1 MMKKYVVGLAVGWSL
16 AAVSCAQAQYPEKP
30 VSIIVPFPAGQTGDL
45 IARTVGEK
53 LSKAL
58 GQAFIVENKGGAGG
72 TIGTGYAARAK
83 PDGYTLLLTSTGP
96 FSIAPQL
103 YKSLSYDPLKDLQ
116 PIAEIA
122 TSPQVLAVNPDNGIN
137 SLRDLVAK
145 AKQEDLNF
153 ASAGTGSTQHLT
165 MEYFLST
172 AGAKMTHVPFKGS
185 SEAQP
190 QVISGLISGLSDTLP
205 AILPQIKAGRLKALA
220 VVDSE
225 RSEFLPDTPST
236 DQAGFPGLNTVAFFA
251 LMAPKDTPPDVIELL
266 NTQVNKTLKD
276 PAMLEQFKK
285 LALTPAKEQTAA
297 QFTAYLEDEAQK
309 WEKITDTAK
318 VEKK

>member
-1 MMKKYVVGLAVGWSL
+1 MKKYAFGLAAGLSL
-16 AAVSCAQAQYPEKP
+16 AAMSCAHAQYPEKP

-83 PDGYTLLLTSTGP
+83 QDGYTLLLTSTGP
-96 FSIAPQL
+96 FSIAPHL

-137 SLRDLVAK
+137 SLKDLVAK

-225 RSEFLPDTPST
+225 RSAFLPDTPST

-251 LMAPKDTPPDVIELL
+251 LMAPKGTPPEVIELL
-266 NTQVNKTLKD
+266 NAQVNKALKD
-276 PAMLEQFKK
+276 PATLEQFKK

-309 WEKITDTAK
+309 WKKITDTAK

>member
-1 MMKKYVVGLAVGWSL
+1 MKKYAYGCAVGLSI
-16 AAVSCAQAQYPEKP
+16 AAMSCAQARYPEKP

-58 GQAFIVENKGGAGG
+58 NQPFIVENRGGAGG
-72 TIGTGYAARAK
+72 TIGTGFAARAK
-83 PDGYTLLLTSTGP
+83 QDGYTLLLTSTGP
-96 FSIAPQL
+96 FSIAPHL

-122 TSPQVLAVNPDNGIN
+122 TSPQVLAVNPDIGIN
-137 SLRDLVAK
+137 SLKEFVAK

-172 AGAKMTHVPFKGS
+172 AGATMTHVPFKGS

-220 VVDSE
+220 VVDSG
-225 RSEFLPDTPST
+225 RSAFLPDTPST
-236 DQAGFPGLNTVAFFA
+236 DQAGYPGLNTVAFFA
-251 LMAPKDTPPDVIELL
+251 LMAPKGTPPDVIELL
-266 NTQVNKTLKD
+266 NIQVNKTLKD
-276 PAMLEQFKK
+276 PATLEQFNK
-285 LALTPAKEQTAA
+285 LALTPAKNQTAA
-297 QFTAYLEDEAQK
+297 QFTAYLEGEAKK
-309 WEKITDTAK
+309 WKA
-318 VEKK
+318 

>member
-1 MMKKYVVGLAVGWSL
+1 MKKYAFGLAAGLSL
-16 AAVSCAQAQYPEKP
+16 AAMSCAQAQYPEKP

-83 PDGYTLLLTSTGP
+83 QDGYTLLLTSTGP
-96 FSIAPQL
+96 FSIAPHL

-137 SLRDLVAK
+137 SLKDLVAK

-225 RSEFLPDTPST
+225 RSAFLPDTPST

-251 LMAPKDTPPDVIELL
+251 LMAPKGTPPEVIELL
-266 NTQVNKTLKD
+266 NAQVNKALKD
-276 PAMLEQFKK
+276 PATLEQFKK

-309 WEKITDTAK
+309 WKKITDTAK

>member
-1 MMKKYVVGLAVGWSL
+1 MRKYAFGLAVGLSH
-16 AAVSCAQAQYPEKP
+16 AAMSCAQAQYPEKP

-83 PDGYTLLLTSTGP
+83 QDGYTLLLTSTGP
-96 FSIAPQL
+96 FSIAPHL

-137 SLRDLVAK
+137 SLKDLVVK

-225 RSEFLPDTPST
+225 RSAFLPDTPST
-236 DQAGFPGLNTVAFFA
+236 DEAGFPGLNTVAFFA
-251 LMAPKDTPPDVIELL
+251 LMAPKGTPSGVIELL
-266 NTQVNKTLKD
+266 NAQVNKTLKD
-276 PAMLEQFKK
+276 PATLEQFKR

-309 WEKITDTAK
+309 WKKITDTAK

>member
-1 MMKKYVVGLAVGWSL
+1 MNKYVLGLAAGLSFV
-16 AAVSCAQAQYPEKP
+16 AMSCAQAQYPEKP

-58 GQAFIVENKGGAGG
+58 GQAFIVENRGGAGG

-83 PDGYTLLLTSTGP
+83 QDGYTLLLTSTGP
-96 FSIAPQL
+96 FSIAPHL

-137 SLRDLVAK
+137 SLKDLVAK

-220 VVDSE
+220 VVGSE
-225 RSEFLPDTPST
+225 RSAFLPDTPST

-251 LMAPKDTPPDVIELL
+251 LMAPKGTPPEVIELL
-266 NTQVNKTLKD
+266 NAQVNKALKE
-276 PAMLEQFKK
+276 PATLEQFKK

-309 WEKITDTAK
+309 WKKITDTAK

>member
-1 MMKKYVVGLAVGWSL
+1 MKIYAFGLAVGLSH
-16 AAVSCAQAQYPEKP
+16 AAMSCAQAQYPEKP

-83 PDGYTLLLTSTGP
+83 QDGYTLLLTSTGP
-96 FSIAPQL
+96 FSIAPHL

-137 SLRDLVAK
+137 SLKDLVAK

-205 AILPQIKAGRLKALA
+205 AILPQINAGRLKALA
-220 VVDSE
+220 VVNSE
-225 RSEFLPDTPST
+225 RSAFLPDTPST

-251 LMAPKDTPPDVIELL
+251 LMAPKGTPPDIIELL
-266 NTQVNKTLKD
+266 NAQVNKTLKD
-276 PAMLEQFKK
+276 PATLEQFKK

-297 QFTAYLEDEAQK
+297 QFTTYLEDEAQK
-309 WEKITDTAK
+309 WKKISDTAK

>member
-1 MMKKYVVGLAVGWSL
+1 MKKYACGLAAGLSL
-16 AAVSCAQAQYPEKP
+16 AAISCAQAQYPEKP

-83 PDGYTLLLTSTGP
+83 QDGYTLLLTSTGP
-96 FSIAPQL
+96 FSIAPHL
-103 YKSLSYDPLKDLQ
+103 YKSLSYDPLNDLQ

-137 SLRDLVAK
+137 SLKDLVAK

-165 MEYFLST
+165 MEYFLSKV
-172 AGAKMTHVPFKGS
+172 GAKMTHVPFKGS

-225 RSEFLPDTPST
+225 RSTFLPDTPST
-236 DQAGFPGLNTVAFFA
+236 DEAGFPGLNTVAFFA
-251 LMAPKDTPPDVIELL
+251 LMAPKGTPPDVIELL
-266 NTQVNKTLKD
+266 NAQVNKTLKD
-276 PAMLEQFKK
+276 PTTLEQFKK

-309 WEKITDTAK
+309 WKTIADTAK

>member
-1 MMKKYVVGLAVGWSL
+1 MNKYVLGLAAGLSL
-16 AAVSCAQAQYPEKP
+16 AAMSCAQAQYPEKP

-58 GQAFIVENKGGAGG
+58 GQAFIVENRGGAGG

-83 PDGYTLLLTSTGP
+83 SDGYTLLLTSTGP
-96 FSIAPQL
+96 FSIAPHL

-122 TSPQVLAVNPDNGIN
+122 TSPQVLAVNPDTGIS
-137 SLRDLVAK
+137 SLKDLVAK

-220 VVDSE
+220 VVASE
-225 RSEFLPDTPST
+225 RSAFLPDTPST

-251 LMAPKDTPPDVIELL
+251 LMAPKGTPSDVIELL
-266 NTQVNKTLKD
+266 NAQVNKTLKD
-276 PAMLEQFKK
+276 PATLEQFKK

-309 WEKITDTAK
+309 WKKITGTAK

>member
-1 MMKKYVVGLAVGWSL
+1 MKRSAFGVAVCLSL
-16 AAVSCAQAQYPEKP
+16 GAMSCAHAQYPEKP

-58 GQAFIVENKGGAGG
+58 GQAFIVENRGGAGG

-96 FSIAPQL
+96 FSIAPNL
-103 YKSLSYDPLKDLQ
+103 YKSLSYHPLNDLQ

-122 TSPQVLAVNPDNGIN
+122 TSPQVLAVNPDKGIN
-137 SLRDLVAK
+137 SLADLVTK

-172 AGAKMTHVPFKGS
+172 AQVKMTHVPFKGS

-190 QVISGLISGLSDTLP
+190 QVISGLISSLSDTLP

-225 RSEFLPDTPST
+225 RSAFLPDTPST
-236 DQAGFPGLNTVAFFA
+236 DEAGFPGLNTVAFFA
-251 LMAPKDTPPDVIELL
+251 LMAPEGTPKDVIDLL
-266 NTQVNKTLKD
+266 NAQVNKTLKD
-276 PAMLEQFKK
+276 PAMLDQFKK
-285 LALTPAKEQTAA
+285 LALTPAKEKTAA
-297 QFTAYLEDEAQK
+297 QFTAYLEGEAQK
-309 WEKITDTAK
+309 WKKITDTAK
-318 VEKK
+318 VEKQ

>member
-1 MMKKYVVGLAVGWSL
+1 MKKYAFGLAVGLSHV
-16 AAVSCAQAQYPEKP
+16 AMSCVQAQYPEKP

-83 PDGYTLLLTSTGP
+83 QDGYTLLLTSTGP
-96 FSIAPQL
+96 FSIAPHL

-122 TSPQVLAVNPDNGIN
+122 TSPQVVAVNPDNGIN
-137 SLRDLVAK
+137 SLKDLVVK

-225 RSEFLPDTPST
+225 RSAFLPDTPST

-251 LMAPKDTPPDVIELL
+251 LMAPKGTPPDIIELL
-266 NTQVNKTLKD
+266 NAQVNKTLKD
-276 PAMLEQFKK
+276 PATLEQFKK

-309 WEKITDTAK
+309 WKKITDTAK

>member
-1 MMKKYVVGLAVGWSL
+1 MKRSRVGLVATMSFAVMT
-16 AAVSCAQAQYPEKP
+16 CAQAKYPEKP

-53 LSKAL
+53 LSRAL
-58 GQAFIVENKGGAGG
+58 GQAFIVENRGGAGG

-83 PDGYTLLLTSTGP
+83 HDGYTLLLTSTGP
-96 FSIAPQL
+96 FSIAPHL
-103 YKSLSYDPLKDLQ
+103 YKNLSYDPLVDLQ

-122 TSPQVLAVNPDNGIN
+122 TSPQVLAVNPDMGI
-137 SLRDLVAK
+137 STLKDLVAK
-145 AKQEDLNF
+145 AKQGDLNY

-165 MEYFLST
+165 MAYFLGA
-172 AGAKMTHVPFKGS
+172 AGANMTHVPFKGS

-190 QVISGLISGLSDTLP
+190 QVISGLISSLSDTLP
-205 AILPQIKAGRLKALA
+205 AILPQIKGGKLKALA

-225 RSEFLPDTPST
+225 RSEFLPEIPST
-236 DQAGFPGLNTVAFFA
+236 DEAGFPGLNTVAFFA
-251 LMAPKDTPPDVIELL
+251 LMAPKGTPEDVIELL

-276 PAMLEQFKK
+276 PATLNQFKK
-285 LALTPAKEQTAA
+285 LALTPAKEKTSS
-297 QFTAYLEDEAQK
+297 QFTSYLQEEADKWQK
-309 WEKITDTAK
+309 IASTAK